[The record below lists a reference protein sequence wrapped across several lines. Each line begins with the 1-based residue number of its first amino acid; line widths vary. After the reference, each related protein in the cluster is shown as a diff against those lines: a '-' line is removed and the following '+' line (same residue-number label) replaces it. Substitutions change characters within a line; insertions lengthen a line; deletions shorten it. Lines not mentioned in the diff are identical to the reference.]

1 MSSPNLS
8 TSLDPGVRPSATE
21 ITPAPGPSPRAGAL
35 RRRLPGSL
43 AWHIGSLAILAVI
56 LYPVIWVVGGSFK
69 KSEDIVGSLDL
80 LPTDPI
86 IANYTRLSDGI
97 ADIPISTFFL
107 NSLTLAVGSVVG
119 ILVSC
124 SLTAYAFSKI
134 KFAGRNLLFTLMI
147 GTLLLP
153 YHVLLIPQYVLFRNM
168 ELINTYTPLLLP
180 KYLATEAFFV
190 FLMVQFMRNLP
201 KELDEAA
208 RLDGCGHFR
217 IYWSIVL
224 PLCRPALITSAIFT
238 FINSWNDFMG
248 PLIYLNEPD
257 KYTVSLGLKMF
268 VDQDGVANYGG
279 MIAMSL
285 VALLPVLAFFLAF
298 QRYLI
303 DGMATSGL
311 KG

>member
-1 MSSPNLS
+1 M
-8 TSLDPGVRPSATE
+8 
-21 ITPAPGPSPRAGAL
+21 TPMDTTAV

-43 AWHIGSLAILAVI
+43 AWHLGALAILAVV
-56 LYPVIWVVGGSFK
+56 LYPVVWTIGASFK
-69 KSEDIVGSLDL
+69 PSEDIVGALNL

-86 IANYTRLSDGI
+86 TDNYRRLADGI
-97 ADIPISTFFL
+97 ADIPIWKFFL
-107 NSLTLAVGSVVG
+107 NSAYISVGSVIGVV
-119 ILVSC
+119 ISC
-124 SLTAYAFSKI
+124 SLTAYAFTKVR
-134 KFAGRNLLFTLMI
+134 FAGRNAMFAIMI

-153 YHVLLIPQYVLFRNM
+153 YHVLIIPQYVMFQKL
-168 ELINTYTPLLLP
+168 ELINTFTPLLIG
-180 KYLATEAFFV
+180 KYLATDAFFV
-190 FLMVQFMRNLP
+190 FLMVQFMRGLP

-208 RLDGCGHFR
+208 RLDGCGHLR
-217 IYWSIVL
+217 IYWSIVM

-238 FINSWNDFMG
+238 FIQAWNDFMG
-248 PLIYLNEPD
+248 PLLYLNEPD
-257 KYTVSLGLKMF
+257 KYTVSMGLRMF
-268 VDQDGVANYGG
+268 IDQDAVADYGG